1 MGATFGGRG
10 SDFGG
15 TDETGGFGG
24 GAGAGGAGIF
34 VSVDDAA
41 IFGAVGTAF
50 SPGFSSTGVFL
61 SNGIDVRSGT
71 STLLGVAGTGF
82 STGGPASFAGGQ
94 LATPP
99 SWTVPHQ
106 GQKVVSAFEGGGGTL
121 ATTGCTG
128 GGLTGDSAGFS
139 TTRGFSE
146 TIGFSIT
153 TACGL
158 GGATDTAG
166 CGACS

>member
-24 GAGAGGAGIF
+24 GVGAGGAGVF
-34 VSVDDAA
+34 VSADDAA
-41 IFGAVGTAF
+41 ILCAAGTAF
-50 SPGFSSTGVFL
+50 SPCFSATGAFD
-61 SNGIDVRSGT
+61 SRGIEVRSGT
-71 STLLGVAGTGF
+71 STLLGVARTGF
-82 STGGPASFAGGQ
+82 STGGAAGLGVGQ

-99 SWTVPHQ
+99 SCTVPHQ

-128 GGLTGDSAGFS
+128 GGLTGDSGGFS

-158 GGATDTAG
+158 GGATGTAV